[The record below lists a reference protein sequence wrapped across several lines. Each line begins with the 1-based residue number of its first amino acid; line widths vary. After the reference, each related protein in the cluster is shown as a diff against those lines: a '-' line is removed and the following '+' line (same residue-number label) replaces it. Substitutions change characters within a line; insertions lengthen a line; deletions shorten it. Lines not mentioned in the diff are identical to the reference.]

1 MPSTLVALIE
11 GACSP
16 ARYEPEL
23 SLNLE
28 ICEMINKKQGSAPRE
43 AAFTIVKLINSR
55 NMNQAMLALT
65 LLDNCVKNCGYPFH
79 LQIATKEFLN
89 ELVRK
94 FPERPAPFPS
104 PVTQRI
110 LYLIKEWK
118 VALTDMSKHKDD
130 LVHIKDMY
138 RLLRFKGYR
147 FPELRDASVAA
158 LAPSETL
165 KSAHELEEEDRLA
178 QSAKLQELIRR
189 GRPQDLVEANRL
201 MKIMSGYD
209 TRQTPDY
216 SQKFE
221 DELSKIQDK
230 TILLYEMLETVQPG
244 EKVEKNET
252 IMDLKN
258 ACASAQPKIQKMITE
273 EEDND
278 RIENLLTLND
288 MINNVMAKFAD
299 VKKGLYDTHYEI
311 SGKGPSQNTAGVG
324 EEPKQAISLI
334 DLDDDTTTSSPSN
347 QATSTS
353 STVNDLADI
362 FGATVQ
368 ISSTPTTPTLA
379 SNQTATSSNNNFAG
393 TSKQDI
399 LDLFGNTSATT
410 NGNSSSNNLSPVI
423 PSSISN
429 TATATSSPIFASL
442 SPQFQQ
448 QPSPSFALSQQ
459 PSQQPIS
466 AAPTGVEEKQN
477 LITLVNQN
485 GLKIELL
492 IKDRNSPI
500 CKIKAFYSNQSSA
513 PMEKLM
519 LRLAAPKS
527 MQINMEPQSSQTL
540 PPKSTHSVTQN
551 MTLNNPK
558 QEPVRLRYK
567 VTYEQFD
574 VEMELT
580 GDYK

>member
-1 MPSTLVALIE
+1 MPSTLIAIIE

-43 AAFTIVKLINSR
+43 AASAIVKLVNSK
-55 NMNQAMLALT
+55 NLNQAMLALT

-79 LQIATKEFLN
+79 LQIASKEFLN

-104 PVTQRI
+104 PVVQRI
-110 LYLIKEWK
+110 LYFIKEWK
-118 VALTDMSKHKDD
+118 VALTDMSRHKDD

-147 FPELRDASVAA
+147 FPELRDSSVAA
-158 LAPSETL
+158 LAPSDSL
-165 KSAHELEEEDRLA
+165 KSAHELEEEDRVA

-201 MKIMSGYD
+201 MKIMSGFD

-221 DELSKIQDK
+221 DELHKIQDK
-230 TILLYEMLETVQPG
+230 AILLYEMLETVKPG
-244 EKVEKNET
+244 EKVDRNET
-252 IMDLKN
+252 IMDLKG

-278 RIENLLTLND
+278 KIENLLTLND

-299 VKKGLYDTHYEI
+299 IKKGLYDTQYEI
-311 SGKGPSQNTAGVG
+311 SGKPPTQDTNTT

-334 DLDDDTTTSSPSN
+334 DLDDTPAISSSTGSASPSNSNNKSALNELSDLFGSSSISSPPASTQQQQSSTFDLFGTSSPAPQQQQPKKTN
-347 QATSTS
+347 
-353 STVNDLADI
+353 DI
-362 FGATVQ
+362 FDLLGGGIPNNPSPAVSNSE
-368 ISSTPTTPTLA
+368 IA
-379 SNQTATSSNNNFAG
+379 S
-393 TSKQDI
+393 
-399 LDLFGNTSATT
+399 
-410 NGNSSSNNLSPVI
+410 P
-423 PSSISN
+423 SISN
-429 TATATSSPIFASL
+429 INVPSQTR
-442 SPQFQQ
+442 QQ
-448 QPSPSFALSQQ
+448 QTPSPVFNASQEAQ
-459 PSQQPIS
+459 VES
-466 AAPTGVEEKQN
+466 A
-477 LITLVNQN
+477 ILVNKN
-485 GLKIELL
+485 GLLIELQ
-492 IKDRNSPI
+492 IKNSRDSV
-500 CKIKAFYSNQSSA
+500 CQIKAYFSNQSTA

-527 MQINMEPQSSQTL
+527 MQIKMEPQSSQII
-540 PPKSTHSVTQN
+540 PPKSDKSVTQGIV
-551 MTLNNPK
+551 LNNPNK
-558 QEPVRLRYK
+558 EPLRLRYK
-567 VTYEQFD
+567 VSYEQFG

-580 GDYK
+580 GDYHA